1 MFCVKEKHNMDL
13 SQEFID
19 VLKAVTKK
27 RARFVIDTIL
37 EKGYCS
43 TEDLKNAGY
52 EHAPRAARD
61 VRELGIPLETYKI
74 KDSTGKSIAAYRFG
88 DWEEAKRKKQ
98 LSKTSGRTQ
107 LTEKLKN
114 ALLEHYGARC
124 NLYGEEYPARLLQPD
139 HRIPYEIGGD
149 PENMMDLDRFM
160 LLSPSANRDKS
171 WACEHCE
178 NWSKKDISMCKEC
191 YYAYPENYSH
201 IAGKLEKRVSVIF
214 NDEDMYLYDELL
226 AQASENGIT
235 CEEETKRMIAYYQ
248 KMLKMR
254 AYSARTAHPFR
265 RNGAPFR
272 FKLSKAQQVD

>member
-88 DWEEAKRKKQ
+88 DWEEAKRKNQ

-254 AYSARTAHPFR
+254 
-265 RNGAPFR
+265 GD
-272 FKLSKAQQVD
+272 KK